1 MYFLNT
7 SSCLYDFCLSFSL
20 VGVSS
25 VMMKKVRKEWVKD
38 LTSRSVLFSTM
49 EMERKEKKNE
59 EEIKWMKKKENEFL
73 LQTGRSVKRWF
84 SLQAFDIFKDCINL
98 SGFVKLKWIFIPF
111 SNFFLSILSLSS
123 LYYSTLSSS
132 SSFSRTHVMLWADE
146 FLSEIPP
153 SIKKLFSLE
162 GKRKGE
168 KDSVIELIHPVH
180 QVLVIFV
187 TPWLSLS
194 LPLTHSLPDWFFL
207 PWHSFDSPIFQFI
220 LLFTSVCEE
229 VDNNLIR
236 SVLLNLK

>member
-7 SSCLYDFCLSFSL
+7 SSCLYDFCISFSL

-123 LYYSTLSSS
+123 LYYSPLSSS

-153 SIKKLFSLE
+153 SIKKLFSW
-162 GKRKGE
+162 RKE
-168 KDSVIELIHPVH
+168 KGRERFGHWVDSSGTSSFSNIRHSL
-180 QVLVIFV
+180 
-187 TPWLSLS
+187 TLS

-207 PWHSFDSPIFQFI
+207 PWHSLDSPIFQFI